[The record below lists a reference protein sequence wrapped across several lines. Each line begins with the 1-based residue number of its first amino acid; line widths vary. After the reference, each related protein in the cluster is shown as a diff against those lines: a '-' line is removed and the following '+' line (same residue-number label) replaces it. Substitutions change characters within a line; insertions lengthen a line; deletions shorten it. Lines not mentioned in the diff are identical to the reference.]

1 MAPDQTCK
9 AMFRSFP
16 LLFILLFLT
25 GQLCAQ
31 QQPAYKNITVKEDPQ
46 IEQYYKK
53 AAAANAIPATTA
65 AQSTKG
71 FRVQIYN
78 GNDRTKA
85 SEAKMKFIKKHPGI
99 RSYIVFNNPQY
110 RVRVGDFT
118 TREDAETFREK
129 LQNDFQ
135 PTMVIPDLI
144 NVSGKTHK

>member
-1 MAPDQTCK
+1 
-9 AMFRSFP
+9 MFRISA
-16 LLFILLFLT
+16 LIFILFCVSGPLS
-25 GQLCAQ
+25 AQ
-31 QQPAYKNITVKEDPQ
+31 QQFQYKHITIKEDPL

-53 AAAANAIPATTA
+53 AGAAGTDVTGTAAATSA
-65 AQSTKG
+65 KG

-118 TREDAETFREK
+118 TREEAETFMEK
-129 LQNDFQ
+129 LKGDFQ

-144 NVSGKTHK
+144 NISGKSQK